1 MSEIYKLPGSSYE
14 ELIKIIR
21 AYAATSKNGAAV
33 SLAEVAQ
40 STGMNRTII
49 SRNNGF
55 LTQIKLV
62 SEGNKKIPTDLC
74 MNLGRAYQLNIEDEI
89 AETWNHIITN
99 DEFLRRMI
107 SVVQIKGEIAKG
119 DFINHIVYS
128 SSNNNSNNTR
138 AGAAA
143 IIEILKIA
151 KKIEEYDDRIKVGTG
166 IVKKKVHVEPTV
178 YSEEKTQV
186 ETEMRSEE
194 SVNRIVI
201 PETGYY
207 VQTYTC
213 ESGKAAKFVIPE
225 DATED
230 DLLAFYDMLNII
242 LKRKF
247 KIKTME

>member
-14 ELIKIIR
+14 ELVKIIR
-21 AYAATSKNGAAV
+21 AYAAISKNGAAV

-40 STGMNRTII
+40 STGMDKTII

-89 AETWNHIITN
+89 EETWNHIITN
-99 DEFLRRMI
+99 DDFLSRMI
-107 SVVQIKGEIAKG
+107 SVVQIKGEMARG

-143 IIEILKIA
+143 IIEILKIV
-151 KKIEEYDDRIKVGTG
+151 KKIDDYDGKIKAGAG
-166 IVKKKVHVEPTV
+166 SVKKKRLIETPV
-178 YSEEKTQV
+178 YTKENAQIEIEK
-186 ETEMRSEE
+186 RDEE
-194 SVNRIVI
+194 SVKHIVI
-201 PETGYY
+201 PETEYY
-207 VQTYTC
+207 VQTYIC

-247 KIKTME
+247 KIKTTE